1 MKGLYEVIKQQD
13 EATECFEIVNQQGEI
28 IGLAPRSE
36 CHGNPSLM
44 HRVIHVMVFNEDGLI
59 LLQKRA
65 MNKDI
70 QPGKWDTSVGGHA
83 GVGEKFEEAAYR
95 EMKEELGIQNVP
107 INYLYQYIWKTS
119 VETEL
124 VRTFCCEF
132 TGEIYYNRDE
142 IEMVRFWNLDNL
154 LDHIHEDVFTP
165 NLQEEIGKYLQLK
178 KIKIST
184 KNKN

>member
-1 MKGLYEVIKQQD
+1 MIKQQD

-44 HRVIHVMVFNEDGLI
+44 HRVIHVLVFNQAGLI

-65 MNKDI
+65 MNKDV
-70 QPGKWDTSVGGHA
+70 QPGKWDTSVGGHLN
-83 GVGEKFEEAAYR
+83 VGEKFEEAAYR
-95 EMKEELGIQNVP
+95 EMKEELGIQNTPVR
-107 INYLYQYIWKTS
+107 YLYQYIWKTS
-119 VETEL
+119 LETEV
-124 VRTFCCEF
+124 VRTFYCEYS
-132 TGEIYYNRDE
+132 GEIYYNRDE

-165 NLQEEIGKYLQLK
+165 NLQEEINNYLKWK
-178 KIKIST
+178 KIKIS
-184 KNKN
+184 